1 MKEIKKVAIVGM
13 GALGMLFGNRI
24 AENMGSDSIYYVADE
39 DRVKRYAK
47 TVFTI
52 NGEEKH
58 FVVKSGK
65 EATVVD
71 LVIVA
76 TKYNHLTVALE
87 VMEHCVGEDT
97 TIISIING
105 ISSEEIIGK
114 RFGAGKVLYTV
125 AQGMDAVKMG
135 GDFTYTN
142 PGELRTGQTFDEQK
156 ERFEALVS
164 FFDKAKIP
172 YTIDEDI
179 IHRMWGKF
187 MLNVGINQVCMVYE
201 TTYGGATNGEEEF
214 KVMCGAMQEV
224 MTVAKAE
231 GVSLTQADADGYIAL
246 MKSLD
251 PDATPSMRQD
261 GINKRPSEVEMF
273 AGKIIELGEK
283 HSIAVPI
290 NEMLYKRVKE
300 MEKGYE

>member
-13 GALGMLFGNRI
+13 GALGLLYGNRI
-24 AENMGSDSIYYVADE
+24 TENMGSDSIYYVADE

-65 EATVVD
+65 EATSVD

-76 TKYNHLTVALE
+76 TKYNHLPEALE
-87 VMEHCVGEDT
+87 VMERCVGDDT

-114 RFGAGKVLYTV
+114 RFGSEKVLYTV
-125 AQGMDAVKMG
+125 AQGMDAVKTG
-135 GDFTYTN
+135 GTFTYTN
-142 PGELRTGQTFDEQK
+142 FGELRTGQTCDEQK
-156 ERFEALVS
+156 EKFEALVH
-164 FFDKAKIP
+164 FFDKTKIP
-172 YTIDEDI
+172 YTIDDDI

-201 TTYGGATNGEEEF
+201 TTYGGATSGKEEF
-214 KVMCGAMQEV
+214 EVMCGAMQEV
-224 MTVAKAE
+224 IAVAKAE

-251 PDATPSMRQD
+251 PNATPSMRQD

-283 HSIAVPI
+283 HDIPVSI

-300 MEKGYE
+300 MESRY